1 MTEAEKKARYR
12 VYRQSKRGEML
23 QSVVEF
29 LQATKLY
36 INDLDEDEHPIYY
49 RFPVEEGDTETTEIR
64 FMVTPYLLQN
74 LLEKE
79 LASIKKL
86 MQTEAELAVDVD
98 TALEAVNTAEE
109 TEELQ

>member
-1 MTEAEKKARYR
+1 MTETEKKARYR
-12 VYRQSKRGEML
+12 AYRQSKRGEML

-98 TALEAVNTAEE
+98 TALGVVNTAEE